1 MKKTQAEQQIVPRA
15 LVQQQQREMELLS
28 LQHEIRD
35 KTSHIQLLQS
45 KYDQLELNFKQIIKN
60 HKTLLSHLEE
70 IKRELEEVRFLLD
83 FQIKFTNS
91 EGTREVA
98 QPHQQDSNT

>member
-70 IKRELEEVRFLLD
+70 IKRELEEVRFLIFL
-83 FQIKFTNS
+83 IKFTNS